1 MVVVASKWDTASR
14 KDMKKKGGGGAT
26 EGLNIQLTIL
36 ILLKLF
42 KEKQN
47 IFCRQFEGE

>member
-1 MVVVASKWDTASR
+1 MVVVASKRDTASR
-14 KDMKKKGGGGAT
+14 KDIGGGAT

-42 KEKQN
+42 KEKKK